1 MRERANA
8 ARVLHT
14 YKLISIYL
22 SLSLS
27 LSFGESL
34 RQRDETPASVTNTQL
49 PGSISPGVLSY
60 HRYSEQHGMVVQGV
74 AAKPLL
80 AWVQQ
85 FRFRVSY
92 LQIGCVRH
100 RVLVVALASLNP

>member
-14 YKLISIYL
+14 YKLISIYS

-27 LSFGESL
+27 LS
-34 RQRDETPASVTNTQL
+34 RDETPASVTNTQL